1 MIAAVKIDI
10 KQQEIKKKIK
20 SLLYKFSEGY
30 FLSKLETQCK
40 TDI

>member
-10 KQQEIKKKIK
+10 KQQEIKKKK

-30 FLSKLETQCK
+30 VLSKLETQCK

>member
-10 KQQEIKKKIK
+10 KQQEIKKKKK

-30 FLSKLETQCK
+30 FLSKLETQRK